1 MKSMTDH
8 SSRAYRKRKRA
19 QAEAETRRRITEAA
33 VELHGTVGPANSTV
47 TQVAKLAGVSRMTVY
62 NHFPTEVDLFV
73 ACSSHWAAQN
83 PFPDPSSWTD
93 PDPAERLGTAL
104 EELYGWYGRKQQM
117 LGNVLRDTPIV
128 PALAEV
134 MTGLWA
140 GFMDAAVQALGEGWP
155 SSEEEPRTLRGML
168 RLAVDFD
175 TWRTL
180 TGAGLDERE
189 AAHVMRRAVT
199 CAARGGQETPYHRRK
214 DRSNA

>member
-19 QAEAETRRRITEAA
+19 EAEAQTRRRITEAA
-33 VELHGTVGPANSTV
+33 VELHGTVGPAQSTV

-83 PFPDPSSWTD
+83 PFPDPSNWTD
-93 PDPAERLGTAL
+93 PDPRARLGAAL
-104 EELYGWYGRKQQM
+104 EELYGWYELKQQM
-117 LGNVLRDTPIV
+117 LGNVLRDTPVV

-134 MTGLWA
+134 MSGLWT
-140 GFMDAAVQALGEGWP
+140 GFMDAAVQALETGWP
-155 SSEEEPRTLRGML
+155 SPGEEPQTLRGLL

-180 TGAGLDERE
+180 TGAGLSDRA

-199 CAARGGQETPYHRRK
+199 CAAGGGA
-214 DRSNA
+214 DRD